1 MAEKNYLN
9 RFEVAKY
16 LGVSIRYIDILIK
29 EKSIPFARLGKRII
43 FNKGNIDKWL
53 DKKEVKVL

>member
-1 MAEKNYLN
+1 MSEKNYLN

-43 FNKGNIDKWL
+43 FSKGNIDKWL

>member
-43 FNKGNIDKWL
+43 FNKGNIDK
-53 DKKEVKVL
+53 

>member
-1 MAEKNYLN
+1 MSEKNYLN

-16 LGVSIRYIDILIK
+16 LGVSTRYIDILIK